1 MEGFNHSS
9 IVHSILLAANN
20 ESSYFVIR
28 NNQSPW
34 TANFIKNQSDESTTT
49 FWFPGEFSPYSVT
62 EAVIIALILL
72 LIIVG
77 TIVGNILVCIAV
89 CLVKKLRRPCNYLLV
104 SLAISDIC
112 VAVLVMPMATLYEIL
127 GKWSFGPVMCDLW
140 VSFDVLS
147 CTASILNLCMISVDR
162 YYAITKPLQYGV
174 KRTPKRMIVCV
185 SLVWLGAACISL
197 PPLLILGNQHELNNT
212 TQCIVCQNFAYQ
224 IYATLGSFYIPLT
237 VMMIVY
243 YKIFRA
249 ARRIVLDERQ
259 SRSHLESH
267 CCFDVNVG
275 NGGCTHLVHSISS
288 SPAVSTSG
296 ATTRV
301 HHHRRS
307 STTSMITTPDSWPSA
322 TVPRDVVTANRKI
335 EKFAL
340 MNLTQVELSE
350 CFQDRVHCFI
360 FESTNYLEFPFQ
372 DKRVVQKLGRIN
384 LVIGGASGLFSGA
397 QCSGVTN
404 ISTRCFPRSSNESH
418 VSTLKSN
425 QDVSANERSRSL
437 PGKCQNPG
445 TSRKKSVVNF
455 GVSPS
460 QKRIRFQLAKER
472 KASTTLGIIMSAFT
486 VCWLPFFVL
495 AILRPFLNEQSSIP
509 ASLSS
514 LFLWLGYANSL
525 LNPIIYATL
534 NRDFRKP
541 FQQILYFRCST
552 LNDMMRE
559 EFYHSQ
565 YGDPHYTAIN
575 NSNIVPV
582 DRPDD
587 YQPSNTINNESFL

>member
-1 MEGFNHSS
+1 MEGFNHSVTQTVL
-9 IVHSILLAANN
+9 I
-20 ESSYFVIR
+20 
-28 NNQSPW
+28 
-34 TANFIKNQSDESTTT
+34 TTT
-49 FWFPGEFSPYSVT
+49 SNSNLLIISNSQTYSTAPSFNNVTTEEVSFWFPGESSPYTIT
-62 EAVIIALILL
+62 EAIIIALVLL
-72 LIIVG
+72 FIIVG
-77 TIVGNILVCIAV
+77 TVVGNILVCVAV

-104 SLAISDIC
+104 SLAVSDIC
-112 VAVLVMPMATLYEIL
+112 VALLVMPMATLQEIL
-127 GKWSFGPVMCDLW
+127 GKWTLGPIMCDLW

-174 KRTPKRMIVCV
+174 KRTPKRMILCV

-197 PPLLILGNQHELNNT
+197 PPLLILGNQHEKE
-212 TQCIVCQNFAYQ
+212 QCIVCQYFGYQ

-267 CCFDVNVG
+267 CYLEISVR
-275 NGGCTHLVHSISS
+275 NGGCVPVTQSISS
-288 SPAVSTSG
+288 SPAASTP
-296 ATTRV
+296 AIANRV
-301 HHHRRS
+301 QQHHRS
-307 STTSMITTPDSWPSA
+307 STASTVTT
-322 TVPRDVVTANRKI
+322 
-335 EKFAL
+335 
-340 MNLTQVELSE
+340 
-350 CFQDRVHCFI
+350 
-360 FESTNYLEFPFQ
+360 
-372 DKRVVQKLGRIN
+372 
-384 LVIGGASGLFSGA
+384 
-397 QCSGVTN
+397 CSGHTN
-404 ISTRCFPRSSNESH
+404 ISTRCFPRSSNESQL
-418 VSTLKSN
+418 STFRGN
-425 QDVSANERSRSL
+425 NERENVRQTRNNNRHI
-437 PGKCQNPG
+437 P
-445 TSRKKSVVNF
+445 TVTTRKKSAANLI
-455 GVSPS
+455 GTPS

-495 AILRPFLNEQSSIP
+495 ALIRPFLSNPSSIP
-509 ASLSS
+509 PSLSS

-541 FQQILYFRCST
+541 FQQILYFKCSS

-565 YGDPHYTAIN
+565 YGDPHYTVIN
-575 NSNIVPV
+575 NSNVNP
-582 DRPDD
+582 DRTDD
-587 YQPSNTINNESFL
+587 VTAANTTNNESFL